1 MKLIKALG
9 DSSRLPNL
17 VRQEATG
24 TGLPTEDT
32 TASPLVSD
40 MDLHV
45 THGTDSMEVFLSK
58 AETTSS
64 PPFTASLSHLHLPS
78 FFLEPTWSKQKMM
91 LSISNNSEGA

>member
-58 AETTSS
+58 AETTSNH
-64 PPFTASLSHLHLPS
+64 SLLPLLSLHHSLIFICLL
-78 FFLEPTWSKQKMM
+78 FF
-91 LSISNNSEGA
+91 